1 MRRVFSPAA
10 PVDVVTAIYLLN
22 YACTAG
28 ELRRFVGRACFR
40 ALRHGGRFVGFNDNA
55 RNPPR
60 PDDVSLAEYG
70 LERTCARHPPREGD
84 AIRYRI
90 ANHDGRTFEFDN
102 YYLKPGTYEAA
113 MRDAGF
119 NDFAGSTRCRIQPSR
134 QIPSG
139 TTS

>member
-1 MRRVFSPAA
+1 MVALAEAQERAEPLGYRYVCADAAGFSPAV

-40 ALRHGGRFVGFNDNA
+40 ALRHGRRFVGFNDNA

-70 LERTCARHPPREGD
+70 LERTCARHPPPD
-84 AIRYRI
+84 
-90 ANHDGRTFEFDN
+90 
-102 YYLKPGTYEAA
+102 PAA
-113 MRDAGF
+113 PARA
-119 NDFAGSTRCRIQPSR
+119 
-134 QIPSG
+134 
-139 TTS
+139 